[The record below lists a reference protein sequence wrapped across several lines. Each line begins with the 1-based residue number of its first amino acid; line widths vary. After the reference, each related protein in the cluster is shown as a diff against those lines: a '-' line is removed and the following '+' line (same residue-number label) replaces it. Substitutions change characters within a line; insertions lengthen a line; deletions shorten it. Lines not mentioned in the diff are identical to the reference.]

1 MAGGKGVRLR
11 PYTLKNPKPLMLIKH
26 KISILENIIESCLK
40 NGFKNIFIITN
51 YLSDKIEK
59 KITKLKKYKNYVKI
73 IKEKKPLG
81 TIGGISLIKKKN

>member
-40 NGFKNIFIITN
+40 KWIQKHLYNYKLFIR
-51 YLSDKIEK
+51 
-59 KITKLKKYKNYVKI
+59 
-73 IKEKKPLG
+73 
-81 TIGGISLIKKKN
+81 